1 MKKNTFILFFIFA
14 LFGLTLLSLAPQMVS
29 PVEAQV
35 FYYTPTADINGNIN
49 YTVKEGDTC
58 DSIALLNNLSVES
71 LQSLNKLTVD
81 DCRFLTVGTRLI
93 LGTIPTQVVTPGP
106 SPTPTNAIPTP
117 QPVVGTGTLCIY
129 LFNDTNGNGMVDD
142 GEGPIA
148 DGQVSISSTASN
160 TSLTGKTLA
169 TADNAPLCFSEIPES
184 TYSISMAIPEG
195 YNATANQNLTVQLKA
210 GDTATVNFS
219 AQPSSK
225 MGLGKTTG
233 GSSSV
238 LLAVV
243 GGLVLVAG
251 IGLGVYVRLLM
262 RKPKT
267 K

>member
-1 MKKNTFILFFIFA
+1 MKKNTLVIFFTLA
-14 LFGLTLLSLAPQMVS
+14 LFGLTLFSLVPQMAS

-35 FYYTPTADINGNIN
+35 FYFTPTADSSGNIN

-58 DSIALLNNLSVES
+58 DSIALLNNLSVDALRS
-71 LQSLNKLTVD
+71 VNQLTVD

-93 LGTIPTQVVTPGP
+93 LGTVPTQVITPGP
-106 SPTPTNAIPTP
+106 SPTPTNPIPTP
-117 QPVVGTGTLCIY
+117 QPMIGTGTLCIY
-129 LFNDTNGNGMVDD
+129 LFNDTNGNGMVED

-169 TADNAPLCFSEIPES
+169 TADNAPLCFAEIPES

-195 YNATANQNLTVQLKA
+195 YNATASQNMTVQLKA

-225 MGLGKTTG
+225 LGSGKNAG
-233 GSSSV
+233 GNQSI
-238 LLAVV
+238 LLAVI
-243 GGLVLVAG
+243 GGLVLIAG
-251 IGLGVYVRLLM
+251 IGLGLYVRLLM
-262 RKPKT
+262 GKPRNK
-267 K
+267 